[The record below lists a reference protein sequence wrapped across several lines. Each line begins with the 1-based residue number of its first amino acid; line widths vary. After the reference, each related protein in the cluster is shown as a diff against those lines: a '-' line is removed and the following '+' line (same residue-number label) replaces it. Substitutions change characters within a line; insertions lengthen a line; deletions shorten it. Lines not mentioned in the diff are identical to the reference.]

1 MNGLK
6 FLKLKKN
13 KYFVSARKLQ
23 KLRLKRF
30 LARGA
35 PVLQNG
41 CSPVSAQAIASNAQ
55 ARQRYLLV
63 LLFAGFVLTGIEI
76 TVAGPMLPLFISRW
90 SLTDSRAGIFLT
102 LEFACSLG
110 GVWLS
115 SLISHYSGSRTSLVL
130 GYLVIGAGLATLN
143 SSSMTV
149 AQLALAALGTGY
161 GLVVPITNLAVAEIG
176 GARSA
181 SLVSLVNFAWGVG
194 SFACPP
200 LVLFALKNASLTK
213 MLYLFAG
220 FGCLLAVFFLF
231 SQFPHSHTAASRSE
245 SPSPATGVSLLATCS
260 LAALFL
266 LYVATETSFGSW
278 AAAHVKRLAIGK
290 SDIWTLAPMFFYG
303 GLMAGRAVA
312 PFVLH
317 RVREYRLVM
326 AALVVVIISGSF
338 FIFANTQAFAFVTV
352 TVTGLGCATIFPIY
366 VAWLSRWYGAR
377 AARVRGVMFSMSSI
391 GSSTAPGLVGIVSTH
406 AGGLRIGLL
415 VPLFC
420 TVAMIFL
427 LLLVRRQAAA

>member
-1 MNGLK
+1 ML
-6 FLKLKKN
+6 
-13 KYFVSARKLQ
+13 RKTCQ
-23 KLRLKRF
+23 KRLV
-30 LARGA
+30 ARGA

-41 CSPVSAQAIASNAQ
+41 CSHVSSQSIAIKAQ

-63 LLFAGFVLTGIEI
+63 LLFAGFTLTGIEI
-76 TVAGPMLPLFISRW
+76 TVAGPMLPIFISRW

-115 SLISHYSGSRTSLVL
+115 SLISHYFGNRTSLVL
-130 GYLVIGAGLATLN
+130 GYLVIGGGLATLN
-143 SSSMTV
+143 STSMTV
-149 AQLALAALGTGY
+149 AQIALAALGTGY

-220 FGCLLAVFFLF
+220 FGFLLAVSFLL
-231 SQFPHSHTAASRSE
+231 SQFPHSHTAAGAE
-245 SPSPATGVSLLATCS
+245 SPSPATGVSLLATSS

-278 AAAHVKRLAIGK
+278 AAAHVKRLAISG
-290 SDIWTLAPMFFYG
+290 SGIWTLAPMFFYG

-326 AALVVVIISGSF
+326 GALVVVIISGAF
-338 FIFANTQAFAFVTV
+338 FVLADTQAIAFVSV

-366 VAWLSRWYGAR
+366 VAWLSRWYGAGATR
-377 AARVRGVMFSMSSI
+377 IRGVMFSMSSI

-427 LLLVRRQAAA
+427 LLLIRRQAAV